1 MSTVKVESHAGVTR
15 VTLDRAA
22 VRNAFDDELIGEL
35 TAAFSHLPA
44 GTRAVV
50 LGGDGQ
56 SFCAGADLAWMKK
69 SATYTEA
76 ENARDARRLAA
87 MFQAVDRAPCAV
99 VGRIHGAALGGGA
112 GLAACCDVVVA
123 ETGTKFGFTEV
134 RLGLV
139 PAVISP
145 FVMRR
150 IGPARARRYFLTGEL
165 FGAEEALRIGLADE
179 VAPHEGAEAV
189 VERVVAAILRAGPR
203 AVAAAKR
210 LVRVVEADL
219 GAASEYAADTIA
231 TLRVQPEAQ
240 EGMKA
245 FLEKRDPAWT
255 AGPRPG

>member
-1 MSTVKVESHAGVTR
+1 MSTVRVESHAGVTR
-15 VTLDRAA
+15 VTLNRAA
-22 VRNAFDDELIGEL
+22 VRNAFDDALVGEL
-35 TAAFSHLPA
+35 TEAFSHLPD
-44 GTRAVV
+44 GTRVVV
-50 LGGDGQ
+50 LAGDGQ

-87 MFQAVDRAPCAV
+87 MFHAVDRAPCAV
-99 VGRIHGAALGGGA
+99 VGRVHGAALGGGA

-150 IGPARARRYFLTGEL
+150 IGAARARRYFLTGEL
-165 FGAEEALRIGLADE
+165 FGAEEAQRIGLADE
-179 VAPHEGAEAV
+179 VTPGGGADAV
-189 VERVVAAILRAGPR
+189 IERVVASVLRAGPL
-203 AVAAAKR
+203 AVATAKR
-210 LVRVVEADL
+210 LVRVVETDL
-219 GAASEYAADTIA
+219 EAAHEYAADTIA

-240 EGMKA
+240 EGMRS
-245 FLEKRDPAWT
+245 FLEKRDPTWIT
-255 AGPRPG
+255 ARPT